1 VAEADVE
8 DRLGFIRKVLGII
21 TVQLIITALVTLI
34 PLRNDSA
41 RVWILKNTWLLWTS
55 FAVALLTELPL
66 LCFREV
72 ARKVPLNYVLL
83 ITFTLAESYMVAFI
97 CAVYDPM
104 VVAIAA
110 SLTAFATLA
119 LTAYALHTS
128 VDFTFAAG
136 SLYLFSAAL
145 FGCTFLALFL
155 PSSQILR
162 IVISGVSVI
171 VFGLYLIFDIEMI
184 VGGHYC
190 EFGIDDYVIAAM
202 QVYLDIIMLFLHIL
216 RLIGDRK

>member
-1 VAEADVE
+1 M
-8 DRLGFIRKVLGII
+8 
-21 TVQLIITALVTLI
+21 
-34 PLRNDSA
+34 
-41 RVWILKNTWLLWTS
+41 WTS

-66 LCFREV
+66 LCFREI
-72 ARKVPLNYVLL
+72 ARKVPLNYFLL
-83 ITFTLAESYMVAFI
+83 ITFTLAESYLVAFI
-97 CAVYDPM
+97 CAVYDPL

-110 SLTAFATLA
+110 SLTAFATLS
-119 LTAYALHTS
+119 LTAYALFTPL
-128 VDFTFAAG
+128 DFTFAAG
-136 SLYLFSAAL
+136 SLYLFTAAL

-162 IVISGVSVI
+162 VVISGVSVI

-202 QVYLDIIMLFLHIL
+202 QVYLDIIMMFVHIL
-216 RLIGDRK
+216 RLISDRK

>member
-1 VAEADVE
+1 
-8 DRLGFIRKVLGII
+8 
-21 TVQLIITALVTLI
+21 
-34 PLRNDSA
+34 
-41 RVWILKNTWLLWTS
+41 
-55 FAVALLTELPL
+55 
-66 LCFREV
+66 
-72 ARKVPLNYVLL
+72 
-83 ITFTLAESYMVAFI
+83 MVAFI
-97 CAVYDPM
+97 CALYDPM

-119 LTAYALHTS
+119 LTTYALLTS

-136 SLYLFSAAL
+136 SLDLFSAAL
-145 FGCTFLALFL
+145 FGCTLLALLL

-202 QVYLDIIMLFLHIL
+202 QVYLDIIMMFLHIVK
-216 RLIGDRK
+216 LIGGDRK